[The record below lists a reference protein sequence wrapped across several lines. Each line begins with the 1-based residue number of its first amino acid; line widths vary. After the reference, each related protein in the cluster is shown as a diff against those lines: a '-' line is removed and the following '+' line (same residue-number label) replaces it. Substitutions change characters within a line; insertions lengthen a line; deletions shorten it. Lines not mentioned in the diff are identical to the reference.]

1 MGLMEYWEDVGM
13 QFLSNWT
20 EESEIRF
27 VRVVVKEKEA
37 AVKKMRKW
45 LERNMK

>member
-1 MGLMEYWEDVGM
+1 MGHWEDVGM
-13 QFLSNWT
+13 QFVSDWT
-20 EESEIRF
+20 DESESRF

-45 LERNMK
+45 LERNMT